1 MKSLSI
7 NEPQVVVTALEEV
20 VQININDNSI
30 NVSTSETGPQGP
42 RGTQVLSGTT
52 DPSVSVG
59 LIGDQYLNTT
69 SGMLFGPKTELGW
82 GTGILLGNGLII
94 SDVSHTHY
102 QTTASSVWTITHQL
116 LFTPN
121 IIVIDMDGRVFEG
134 SYQYN
139 GQTITATFSDSI
151 TGAAYLS

>member
-7 NEPQVVVTALEEV
+7 NEPQVAVTALEEV
-20 VQININDNSI
+20 VQINISDNSI
-30 NVSTSETGPQGP
+30 SVSTSETGPQGP
-42 RGTQVLSGTT
+42 RGSQILSGTT
-52 DPSVSVG
+52 DPSIVIG

-69 SGMLFGPKTELGW
+69 TGYVFGPKTELGW
-82 GTGILLGNGLII
+82 GTGVVLGMTV

-102 QTTASSVWTITHQL
+102 QTIASNVWTITHEL
-116 LFTPN
+116 LFNPN
-121 IIVIDMDGRVFEG
+121 IIVVDMDGRVFEG
-134 SYQYN
+134 SYQYS

>member
-7 NEPQVVVTALEEV
+7 NEPQVTVTALEEV
-20 VQININDNSI
+20 VQINVNDNSI
-30 NVSTSETGPQGP
+30 CVSTSETGPQGP

-52 DPSVSVG
+52 NPSPIIG

-69 SGMLFGPKTELGW
+69 TGMIFGPKTELGW
-82 GTGILLGNGLII
+82 GAGIVLGSGLVI
-94 SDVSHTHY
+94 SDVSYTHY
-102 QTTASSVWTITHQL
+102 QTTPSSIWTITHEL

-121 IIVIDMDGRVFEG
+121 IIVIDVDGKVFEG
-134 SYQYN
+134 SYQYSGN
-139 GQTITATFSDSI
+139 TITATFSNSI